1 MCRAAGFKGIGVQ
14 ELIQLIINGIA
25 LGSVYA
31 LAALGFVIVYSAT
44 SVVNFAAGQF
54 VMLGTFFGVT
64 TIVQAQWPGAA
75 AYPVAIALMAVFGI
89 LFYVTVHLPLQNR
102 PVVSVII
109 GTVAAGIAMQN
120 GALLIWDAWPFR
132 MPSPFGEGTIN
143 LGGSVI
149 TVHAVATIVITAL
162 LIGALYLLLHHT
174 RVGRSMRA
182 VAQDVET
189 AELMGLRVKVLLGFA
204 WVLAAVFAGFAGLLV
219 GPMWFADVNMGDPI
233 ALKAFAATIIGGFGS
248 VPGAI
253 VGGLS
258 VGLIEIL
265 GASYISS
272 TYKDL
277 LAFGIMIIFLLVRPQ
292 GIFGERISERG

>member
-1 MCRAAGFKGIGVQ
+1 MQ
-14 ELIQLIINGIA
+14 EMIQLLVNGVA

-64 TIVQAQWPGAA
+64 TIIQAQWPAA
-75 AYPVAIALMAVFGI
+75 LAYPVALAMMALFGL
-89 LFYVTVHLPLQNR
+89 LFYVLVHLPLQNR
-102 PVVSVII
+102 PVVAVII

-132 MPSPFGEGTIN
+132 MPSPFGDGTVS
-143 LGGSVI
+143 LAGGVI
-149 TVHAVATIVITAL
+149 TVHALATIGITLLLIAGLYAL
-162 LIGALYLLLHHT
+162 LHCTPI
-174 RVGRSMRA
+174 GRSMRA

-189 AELMGLRVKVLLGFA
+189 AKLMGLPVRALLGFA
-204 WVLAAVFAGFAGLLV
+204 WLLAAVFAGFAGLLV
-219 GPMWFADVNMGDPI
+219 GPMWFADVNMGDAV

-253 VGGLS
+253 AGGLL

-265 GASYISS
+265 GAAYLSS

-277 LAFGIMIIFLLVRPQ
+277 LAFGIMILFLLARPQ
-292 GIFGERISERG
+292 GIFGERIADRG

>member
-1 MCRAAGFKGIGVQ
+1 MQ
-14 ELIQLIINGIA
+14 ELIQLLINGVA

-54 VMLGTFFGVT
+54 VMLGTFFGVS
-64 TIVQAQWPGAA
+64 TIVQAQWPVLL
-75 AYPVAIALMAVFGI
+75 AYPATILLMVVFGA
-89 LFYVTVHLPLQNR
+89 LFYALVHLPLQNR

-120 GALLIWDAWPFR
+120 AALLIWDAWPFR
-132 MPSPFGEGTIN
+132 MPSPFGEGTVN
-143 LGGSVI
+143 LAGSVI
-149 TVHAVATIVITAL
+149 TVHALATIAITAV
-162 LIGALYLLLHHT
+162 LIIALYGLLHCT
-174 RVGRSMRA
+174 RIGRSMRA

-189 AELMGLRVKVLLGFA
+189 ATLMGLRVKLLLGLA
-204 WVLAAVFAGFAGLLV
+204 WVLAAVLAGFAGLLV

-253 VGGLS
+253 VGGVA

-277 LAFGIMIIFLLVRPQ
+277 LAFGIMIVFLLVRPQ
-292 GIFGERISERG
+292 GIFGERIAERG

>member
-1 MCRAAGFKGIGVQ
+1 MQ
-14 ELIQLIINGIA
+14 ELIQLLVNGVA

-64 TIVQAQWPGAA
+64 AIVQWQWPAPL
-75 AYPVAIALMAVFGI
+75 AYPAALAMMAAFGL
-89 LFYVTVHLPLQNR
+89 LFYALVHLPLQNR

-132 MPSPFGEGTIN
+132 IPSPFGEGTVS
-143 LGGSVI
+143 LGGGVI
-149 TVHAVATIVITAL
+149 TIHALTTIGVTLL
-162 LIGALYLLLHHT
+162 LIAGLYALMHRT
-174 RVGRSMRA
+174 SMGRSMRA

-189 AELMGLRVKVLLGFA
+189 ARLMGLPVRKLLCFS
-204 WVLAAVFAGFAGLLV
+204 WTLAAVFAGCAGLLV
-219 GPMWFADVNMGDPI
+219 GPMWFADVNMGDAV

-253 VGGLS
+253 AGGLM

-265 GASYISS
+265 GAAYLSS

-277 LAFGIMIIFLLVRPQ
+277 LAFGIMILFLLVRPQ
-292 GIFGERISERG
+292 GIFGERIAERG

>member
-1 MCRAAGFKGIGVQ
+1 MQDF
-14 ELIQLIINGIA
+14 IQLIVNGVA

-44 SVVNFAAGQF
+44 GIVNFSAGQF
-54 VMLGTFFGVT
+54 VMLWTFFGVT
-64 TIVQAQWPGAA
+64 TVLQAQLPTIE
-75 AYPVAIALMAVFGI
+75 AYPLAIAMMAAFGV
-89 LFYVTVHLPLQNR
+89 LFYLAVHFPLQGR
-102 PVVSVII
+102 PVVAVII
-109 GTVAAGIAMQN
+109 GTVAVGIAIQN
-120 GALLIWDAWPFR
+120 AALLIWGAWPFR
-132 MPSPFGEGTIN
+132 IPSPFGDGTVS

-149 TVHAVATIVITAL
+149 TVHALATIVITML
-162 LIGALYLLLHHT
+162 LIAGLHVLLHRT
-174 RVGRSMRA
+174 SLGRSMRA

-189 AELMGLRVKVLLGFA
+189 ARLMGLPVALLLGFS
-204 WVLAAVFAGFAGLLV
+204 WVLAAMFAGFAGLLV
-219 GPMWFADVNMGDPI
+219 APMWFADVNMGDPI

-265 GASYISS
+265 GASYLSS

-277 LAFGIMIIFLLVRPQ
+277 LAFGVMILFLLVRPQ
-292 GIFGERISERG
+292 GIFGERVADRG